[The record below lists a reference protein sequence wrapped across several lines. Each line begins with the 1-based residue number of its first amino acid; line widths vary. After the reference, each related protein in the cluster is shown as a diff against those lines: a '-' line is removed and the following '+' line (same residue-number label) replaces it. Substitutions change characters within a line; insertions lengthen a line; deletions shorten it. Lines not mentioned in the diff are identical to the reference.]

1 MNTPR
6 LPRFSRISLCLFAL
20 SLLALAGCS
29 SDVSYNAHDIAG
41 VMPDMSFE
49 LTNEDGNR
57 VDETAYADDRLTL
70 MFFGYTHCPDICPMT
85 LARLKAAMA
94 SLDEDVRNNMNV
106 LFVSVDPE
114 RDTPERL
121 KQYTQHFG
129 PQFVGLTGTQKQLT
143 KLTKTMRITY
153 SYSEPDENGFY
164 LVNHSSAV
172 FVFDDEGKVRLL
184 INQDETVDQI
194 SEDLQTLLEQTA

>member
-1 MNTPR
+1 
-6 LPRFSRISLCLFAL
+6 
-20 SLLALAGCS
+20 

>member
-1 MNTPR
+1 HDERRGHPGPAALQLPPRTRGPAQRSPPSIRYEPDMNTPR

-94 SLDEDVRNNMNV
+94 SLDEDVRNN
-106 LFVSVDPE
+106 
-114 RDTPERL
+114 
-121 KQYTQHFG
+121 
-129 PQFVGLTGTQKQLT
+129 
-143 KLTKTMRITY
+143 
-153 SYSEPDENGFY
+153 
-164 LVNHSSAV
+164 
-172 FVFDDEGKVRLL
+172 
-184 INQDETVDQI
+184 
-194 SEDLQTLLEQTA
+194 